1 MPTPIAMPRQGQSVE
16 LCVLFEWHKDV
27 GETVATGEVLFSY
40 ETDKASFE
48 FESPVDGTL
57 LATFYEEGDDVPVLN
72 NVAVIGDNG
81 EDSAQFTPDN
91 SAVPA
96 AAESASAPIVAAT
109 PAPAAATPAPLAT
122 GGVLRVSPRARQR
135 AAQSDVNVAQITGTG
150 PQGRVIERDVLAAP
164 AVAAGPVAT
173 APIEVAPLL
182 DGDEV
187 KDTALSNIRKI
198 IAQRMVESLQQAAQ
212 FTLTASADA
221 TAIMACRRIVKERR
235 EQLGIADININDL
248 VAYATV
254 RTLIEHPYMNACFL
268 GDKIREYES
277 VHLAFAAD
285 SPRGLMVPVIRFAND
300 MSLNELAAAGK
311 DLATQVRE
319 GKVPPDLLSGGTFTL
334 SNLGAFG
341 VESFTPVL
349 NLPQVAILGVNTI
362 TQRPVAQD
370 GETVLRPHIGL
381 SLTIDHRAVDG
392 APAARFLQDLCGT
405 IANFDL
411 TLLM

>member
-27 GETVATGEVLFSY
+27 GEAVATGEVLFSY

-135 AAQSDVNVAQITGTG
+135 AAQSGVNVAQITGTG

-164 AVAAGPVAT
+164 AVASGPVAA